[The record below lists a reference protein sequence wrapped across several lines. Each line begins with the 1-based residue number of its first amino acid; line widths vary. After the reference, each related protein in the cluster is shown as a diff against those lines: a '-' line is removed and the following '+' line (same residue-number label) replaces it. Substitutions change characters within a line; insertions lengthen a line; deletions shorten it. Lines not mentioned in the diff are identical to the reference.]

1 MDVPYD
7 ALPCTGYDCEN
18 INFSVKRSVRDSRTH
33 VSHEPIKANMGQK
46 ISNLR
51 TYYHLRTIS
60 TFLRSVI
67 REQCGGFSMD
77 LEERATFEP
86 LSAFSYL

>member
-1 MDVPYD
+1 MDVPND